1 MIEIRRQSARV
12 GMDLN
17 GARPGLEDDPAPR
30 RSKRQGIL
38 SQLEPP
44 AGVVD
49 FSKVIAQRLQDV
61 LSAADIQ

>member
-1 MIEIRRQSARV
+1 MELAPVSKTIQPAVDRSA
-12 GMDLN
+12 
-17 GARPGLEDDPAPR
+17 
-30 RSKRQGIL
+30 KGIL

-44 AGVVD
+44 AGAVD